1 MRSWVVGSATIAPV
15 ALIGG
20 WTLAQ
25 TRQPVGFSSIRQSIS
40 ALAAV
45 GATDRWVMTTGLLLL
60 GLCHL
65 VTAAGLTDAGR
76 GGRALLALG
85 GAATV
90 GVAALPQPAS
100 GHVVVAAIALG
111 ALALWPALSLAP
123 DRPARVIAAVV
134 LLLLLGWFD
143 LQLRG
148 GSLLGL
154 TERLLAGAEALWPLT
169 VVLMILRQRQ
179 SGPEVVQHG

>member
-1 MRSWVVGSATIAPV
+1 MRSWVVGSAVIAPV

-25 TRQPVGFSSIRQSIS
+25 ASQPAGFSSCRQSIS

-45 GATDRWVMTTGLLLL
+45 GASDRWVMTTGLLLL

-65 VTAAGLTDAGR
+65 MTAAGLTDAGR

-90 GVAALPQPAS
+90 GVAALPQPAA

-111 ALALWPALSLAP
+111 ALAVWPAVSWVP
-123 DRPARVIAAVV
+123 GRPAGVIAAVV
-134 LLLLLGWFD
+134 LLLLLGWFTF
-143 LQLRG
+143 QLRG

-169 VVLMILRQRQ
+169 VVSLLA
-179 SGPEVVQHG
+179 SGGATRRAPHD